1 MFKKISQREALH
13 RLTNGDT
20 YEYQYAGHL
29 TRPDM
34 DSITVELCKVSDAY
48 TRRLET
54 LAPDF
59 IEDENVHNLRRYKRT
74 SRGATCVWT
83 NQSRGL
89 GAVLDSHGTIWYL
102 TDYGLNC
109 ICNVCECNGSVMA
122 TVLCYV
128 KWDYVKSLLK

>member
-1 MFKKISQREALH
+1 MFKEISQREAFH

-29 TRPDM
+29 TRPDV
-34 DSITVELCKVSDAY
+34 DSITVELCKISNDY

-59 IEDENVHNLRRYKRT
+59 IENENKHNLRRYKRT
-74 SRGATCVWT
+74 SFGATVVWT
-83 NQSRGL
+83 NQDHGIGAELRSRG
-89 GAVLDSHGTIWYL
+89 TTWYL
-102 TDYGLNC
+102 TDYGMNC
-109 ICNVCECNGSVMA
+109 ICLPCECNGSVMA

-128 KWDYVKSLLK
+128 KWDYVKSLVK